1 MPTDYLEEE
10 FEWTV
15 KGIFR
20 STTYRVH
27 RRRAIHV
34 ESSESTPALP
44 QSQESTPALPQSQE
58 SEGSPRNSGSPKP
71 TRQLPSSS
79 PKPTRKL
86 KNNGSPKSTAASPQ
100 PPQQGKRKISMVHL
114 PSCPHILELLRNGC
128 VRRSKLRSR
137 LRPVKSEPHY
147 YLVCRHCNIMARAA
161 APAVAVND
169 IFPGKI

>member
-1 MPTDYLEEE
+1 MPTYELEEE

-20 STTYRVH
+20 STTYRAH

-34 ESSESTPALP
+34 ESS
-44 QSQESTPALPQSQE
+44 ESTPALPQSQE

-114 PSCPHILELLRNGC
+114 PSCPHTPGLLRNGR
-128 VRRSKLRSR
+128 VLRSELRSR
-137 LRPVKSEPHY
+137 LRPVKFKSHY

-161 APAVAVND
+161 APAVEVND
-169 IFPGKI
+169 IFPGEI